1 MSKSA
6 NLPHQLDHMLRQAVA
21 LQRNGAFTEAEEL
34 YREILE
40 LKPRHFD
47 ALQLL
52 GALTLQAGRLQEGV
66 YERRV
71 IIPKC
76 GRFRHRPGRKAM
88 R

>member
-1 MSKSA
+1 MEI
-6 NLPHQLDHMLRQAVA
+6 P
-21 LQRNGAFTEAEEL
+21 LQNVGESIIGGL
-34 YREILE
+34 S
-40 LKPRHFD
+40 
-47 ALQLL
+47 LL
-52 GALTLQAGRLQEGV
+52 IERAAGRLQEGV